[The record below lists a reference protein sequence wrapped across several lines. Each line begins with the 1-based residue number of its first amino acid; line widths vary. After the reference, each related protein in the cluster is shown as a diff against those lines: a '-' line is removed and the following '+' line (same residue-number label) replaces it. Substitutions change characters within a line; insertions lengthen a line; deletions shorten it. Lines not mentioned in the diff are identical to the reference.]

1 MKKYRFL
8 LLFVGLFLSSL
19 PLIAINTILLKNG
32 KSIKGIVSSQNLD
45 SVEINRADG
54 KHVIVSKKSVL
65 KIIYKDL
72 AEEEEAKIRKEE
84 QTKRDLEKTRLLEI
98 RNQENLT
105 LQNSETAKKAEERK
119 RVLESANT
127 PLKSDSLRTSF
138 LLHSPNP
145 THPILLAS
153 PGQKCQPYS
162 EYPEYFWMFGAFRFK
177 EPKYTELFPK
187 EDRPI
192 RISQVSTYKDVALT
206 LLGGFL
212 ITVTRK
218 TLVVEICEGE
228 GARSYNQTGIPSSA
242 DSELKTKQDLQ
253 DIEEKLD
260 LELLEKDLEH
270 LEKQKQGQ

>member
-1 MKKYRFL
+1 MKKYLFL
-8 LLFVGLFLSSL
+8 LLFTGLFLSSL

-32 KSIKGIVSSQNLD
+32 KSIKGIVSNQNMD
-45 SVEINRADG
+45 SVEINRTDG
-54 KHVIVSKKSVL
+54 KHVIISKKSVL

-84 QTKRDLEKTRLLEI
+84 QTKRDLEKARLLEI
-98 RNQENLT
+98 RNQENLA
-105 LQNSETAKKAEERK
+105 LQNSEAAKRAEERK

-162 EYPEYFWMFGAFRFK
+162 EYPEYFWLFGAFRFK
-177 EPKYTELFPK
+177 EPKYSELFPK

-212 ITVTRK
+212 VTVTRK

-228 GARSYNQTGIPSSA
+228 GARSYNQTGTPSSI
-242 DSELKTKQDLQ
+242 DSELKAKQDMQ

>member
-1 MKKYRFL
+1 MKKHLSIIL
-8 LLFVGLFLSSL
+8 LSGLLVSGL

-32 KSIKGIVSSQNLD
+32 KSIKGIVSNQNQD
-45 SVEINRADG
+45 SVEINRTDG

-72 AEEEEAKIRKEE
+72 AEDEELKIRKDE
-84 QTKRDLEKTRLLEI
+84 QTKRDLEKARLLEI

-105 LQNSETAKKAEERK
+105 QQNLDAAKKADDRK
-119 RVLESANT
+119 KALESAST
-127 PLKSDSLRTSF
+127 PLRSDSLRTSF

-145 THPILLAS
+145 AHPILLAS
-153 PGQKCQPYS
+153 PAQKCQPYS
-162 EYPEYFWMFGAFRFK
+162 EYPEWFWLFGAFRFS
-177 EPKYTELFPK
+177 EPKYAELFPK

-192 RISQVSTYKDVALT
+192 RISQVSTFKDVAFT

-212 ITVTRK
+212 VTVTRK
-218 TLVVEICEGE
+218 TLVVEICEGD
-228 GARSYNQTGIPSSA
+228 GARSYNQTGAPSSV
-242 DSELKTKQDLQ
+242 DSELKTKQDMQ